1 YVAQA
6 SSRYGAKLIHVSTD
20 YVFDGTSTVPYIEE
34 DIVKSLNVYGSTKR
48 KGELGKVRTS
58 P

>member
-1 YVAQA
+1 M
-6 SSRYGAKLIHVSTD
+6 HVSTD